1 MSKILVRSW
10 VPVRKMI
17 LLLDGMPHDFDAV
30 LENFVDDLPSALL
43 NLVGDV
49 ESVEVQLGSPP
60 ENVLQDLL
68 QLMGE
73 NVNIPEWYEFV
84 RIDCVVN
91 YELEA
96 VQSQSIGLEIKEEM
110 LSGMAACLVSG
121 NVADALCLAQ
131 LAYPMRI
138 KAAKGRSWI
147 DGEAYNAIESLD
159 GFPYDL
165 LSNMEGSWPNVGVI
179 KLSDVSS
186 WEVRLGLFDSG
197 VAKTPVQR
205 ALASFTHAC
214 ALPISNRGEALFWVM
229 QGLEAFYC
237 RGTGD
242 LRNQLSE
249 KSKIFLGPWN
259 DKKNIVGKM
268 YDFRSKFVHGSF
280 NLQRWNNSRELE
292 NFSDEDEFY
301 AAYSLAIR
309 MLFATLHKCVI
320 DDITAV
326 EFEYIIS
333 PRKLESDS

>member
-1 MSKILVRSW
+1 MTKILVRSW
-10 VPVRKMI
+10 VPIRKMI
-17 LLLDGMPHDFDAV
+17 FLLDGMPNDFVAV
-30 LENFVDDLPSALL
+30 LEDFVNDLPSALL
-43 NLVGDV
+43 NLVNDV
-49 ESVEVQLGSPP
+49 ESVEVQLDSPP

-68 QLMGE
+68 QLVGE
-73 NVNIPEWYEFV
+73 NLDIPEWYEFI

-91 YELEA
+91 YELE
-96 VQSQSIGLEIKEEM
+96 VIQSQSKALEINEGM

-121 NVADALCLAQ
+121 DVADALCLAQ

-138 KAAKGRSWI
+138 KSAKGRSWI
-147 DGEAYNAIESLD
+147 DGEAYNAIKSLD

-165 LSNMEGSWPNVGVI
+165 LSNIEGGWPNLGII

-186 WEVRLGLFDSG
+186 WEVKLGLFDNG

-214 ALPISNRGEALFWVM
+214 ALPTSSRGEALFWAM

-280 NLQRWNNSRELE
+280 NLQRWNNNRELE
-292 NFSDEDEFY
+292 DFSDEDDFY

-309 MLFATLHKCVI
+309 MLFATLHQCVI
-320 DDITAV
+320 DDIAAV
-326 EFEYIIS
+326 DFEYKIS